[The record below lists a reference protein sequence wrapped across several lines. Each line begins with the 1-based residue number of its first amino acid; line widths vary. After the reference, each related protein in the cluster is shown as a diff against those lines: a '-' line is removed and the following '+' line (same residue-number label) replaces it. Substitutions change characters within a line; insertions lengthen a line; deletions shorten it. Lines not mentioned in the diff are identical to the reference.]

1 MVHIYIG
8 DWRDKI
14 LFSNNLTEIIF
25 ILFYLKCCI
34 NYMQLNG
41 YFNIFILII
50 IHSCTINTI
59 ISLLINLLIY
69 Y

>member
-50 IHSCTINTI
+50 ILV
-59 ISLLINLLIY
+59 LLIL
-69 Y
+69 